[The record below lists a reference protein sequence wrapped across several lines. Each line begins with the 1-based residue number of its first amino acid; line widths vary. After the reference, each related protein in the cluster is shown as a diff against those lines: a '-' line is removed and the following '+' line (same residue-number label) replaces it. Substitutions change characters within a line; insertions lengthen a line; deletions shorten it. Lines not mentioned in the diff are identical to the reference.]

1 MRGNGT
7 MAWRRMA
14 IGLFTGGPRK
24 MYLLVKRHLML
35 ITTFLCLNGA
45 MAGGGGCLPALLLST
60 RRAFP
65 ILTQLHSLRSTSSPN
80 VWHRYPKERYPKEIY
95 CHNAQSFNKARDLP
109 VPSTSDHGAV
119 LPFEPDLRLPCGVRR
134 RSGPGV
140 APILGCHNG
149 FLPPPELP
157 EVPDR
162 ISPPEIAKQEPRL
175 QQRAQGY
182 YQPLETNPREH
193 GTSTL
198 LPSSVSP

>member
-1 MRGNGT
+1 VRGNGT

-45 MAGGGGCLPALLLST
+45 MTGGGGCLPALLLST

-134 RSGPGV
+134 RFRSRCGAHSRVSRRIPPHPRAPGSTGQNFP
-140 APILGCHNG
+140 ARDREAGT
-149 FLPPPELP
+149 PPPAACS
-157 EVPDR
+157 R
-162 ISPPEIAKQEPRL
+162 
-175 QQRAQGY
+175 
-182 YQPLETNPREH
+182 
-193 GTSTL
+193 L
-198 LPSSVSP
+198 LPTP